1 MKKITLLIIGILL
14 VPLFSYSGGIV
25 TNQNQSA
32 AYIRMFARDASTD
45 IDAVFFNP
53 AGLTKL
59 GDGFY
64 FSLNNQYILQNKYV
78 TSNYPYLTGSPV
90 EYQGEVN
97 VPLFPGIYGA
107 YKKGKFA
114 LSLGINP
121 VGGGGSATFDNGLP
135 SFEIPVSNLVPSLQA
150 QLEPV
155 DQYIESLSG
164 SNPGFR
170 NISGYSADIA
180 FEGSSVYWG
189 FQLNASY
196 EINEIFSFAVGG
208 RYISAKNVYTGSF
221 QNVTIDAPENYGGTQ
236 APGDY
241 LRTVESITGITS
253 LGDAAD
259 QVDAQTADFEVDVT
273 QSGSGF
279 APILGVNISPNDQLN
294 IAVKYEFVAKI
305 ELEND
310 TKVDGSGM
318 FPDGEKV
325 RNDMPAMFSAGF
337 DYKITDKLTVASG
350 FHTYFDKN
358 ANYGKKL
365 DGVYVDNDEV
375 IDRNSTEFALGLE
388 YDVSEKLLLSIGY
401 LHTQTGV
408 TEDYQTDL
416 SFSNHSNSIGLGGAY
431 AIKPGIM
438 LNLGVGYTIYNDA
451 RKIYDYDATETL
463 GQTIPTREEYDK
475 DNLFVALGLD
485 FKFGKKSE
493 N

>member
-1 MKKITLLIIGILL
+1 MI
-14 VPLFSYSGGIV
+14 PFFSYSGGIV

-32 AYIRMFARDASTD
+32 AYIRMFARDASTG

-59 GDGFY
+59 SDGFHL
-64 FSLNNQYILQNKYV
+64 SLNNQYILQNKYV
-78 TSNYPYLTGSPV
+78 TSHYPYLNNYPV
-90 EYQGEVN
+90 EYKGEVN

-107 YKKGKFA
+107 YKKGNFT

-121 VGGGGSATFDNGLP
+121 VGGGGSATFNDGLP
-135 SFEIPVSNLVPSLQA
+135 SFEIPVSNLVPMLNA
-150 QLEPV
+150 QLQPV
-155 DQYIESLSG
+155 DNYIPG
-164 SNPGFR
+164 VSN
-170 NISGYSADIA
+170 ITGYSANIA

-189 FQLNASY
+189 YQLNASY
-196 EINEIFSFAVGG
+196 AINEMFSVAVGG

-221 QNVTIDAPENYGGTQ
+221 QNVTIDAPEIYGGTQ

-241 LRTVESITGITS
+241 LRFIEEQTGDPTFGAVANQ
-253 LGDAAD
+253 L
-259 QVDAQTADFEVDVT
+259 DAQTADFEVDVT
-273 QSGSGF
+273 QSGGAI
-279 APILGVNISPNDQLN
+279 APILGLHITPNDKLN
-294 IAVKYEFVAKI
+294 VALKYEFAAKI

-337 DYKITDKLTVASG
+337 DYQITDKLSVASG
-350 FHTYFDKN
+350 FHMYFDKN

-365 DGVYVDNDEV
+365 NGVYVDNDEL

-416 SFSNHSNSIGLGGAY
+416 SYSNHSNSIGLGGGY
-431 AIKPGIM
+431 AIKPGIK
-438 LNLGVGYTIYNDA
+438 LNLGIGYTIYNDA
-451 RKIYDYDATETL
+451 RKIYDASDPLGGTIETK
-463 GQTIPTREEYDK
+463 EEYDK
-475 DNLFVALGLD
+475 DNLFIALGLD
-485 FKFGKKSE
+485 FKFGK